1 MQDDTT
7 RQDTSQEAED
17 DRLLTQD
24 EADAYFNAEPRMRES
39 VLIPADPL
47 EGWPEVRGPD
57 FSKDLTIHDL
67 VRSYYHI
74 GFQAHHLARA
84 VRIIRRMREEKATI
98 YLAFTSNMISCG
110 IREIIRWLVQEGH
123 VHVLV
128 TTAGGVEEDIIKCFK
143 PFVLG
148 SYDTPGAVLRE
159 KGINRTGN
167 LFIPNDRY
175 VLLERF
181 LLRVFREAYR
191 QQREAG
197 RVLSER
203 DLTRLMGELLDCD
216 ASVLTQAA
224 RKGVPVYAPALY
236 DGAIGD
242 TLVFFKKRHPDFL
255 IDASRD
261 IVDAADHV
269 LQQEKTGIIVLGG
282 SIPKHFVANINL
294 YRDGADY
301 AVYITTAMEFEG
313 SNAGANVEEAISW
326 GKVKTEAD
334 HVKITAEASLVFPL
348 IAYAAF
354 KDSLEANSPSETEDV

>member
-1 MQDDTT
+1 M
-7 RQDTSQEAED
+7 AERKD
-17 DRLLTQD
+17 DRLLSED
-24 EADAYFNAEPRMRES
+24 EAREYYAAEPRVKET
-39 VLIPADPL
+39 VLVPADPL
-47 EGWPEVRGPD
+47 EGWPIVKGPD
-57 FSKDLTIHDL
+57 FSRELSIHDL
-67 VRSYYHI
+67 VESYYYI
-74 GFQAHHLARA
+74 GFQAHNLARA
-84 VRIIRRMREEKATI
+84 VQIIRKMREENATI

-110 IREIIRWLVQEGH
+110 VREIIRWLVEEGH

-128 TTAGGVEEDIIKCFK
+128 TTAGGVEEDAIKCFK

-148 SYDTPGAVLRE
+148 SYDTPGSLLRE

-175 VLLERF
+175 ALLERF

-191 QQREAG
+191 RQKKEG
-197 RVLSER
+197 IIHTESDV
-203 DLTRLMGELLDCD
+203 TRLMGELLDCD
-216 ASVLTQAA
+216 ESVLTQAA
-224 RKGVPVYAPALY
+224 RKDIPVFAPALY

-255 IDASRD
+255 IDASSD
-261 IVDAADHV
+261 IVRAADHV

-326 GKVKTEAD
+326 GKVKAEAE
-334 HVKITAEASLVFPL
+334 HVKINAEASLVFPL

-354 KDSLEANSPSETEDV
+354 KDPKR